1 MNTMGLFRN
10 APNSTTFK
18 AGETIFKEG
27 DAGDNMYVI
36 QSGAVE
42 IMLHGRL
49 LETASEGGIFGEM
62 ALIDQQPR
70 SGTVIAKTDC
80 KVVPINQKQ
89 FLYLLG
95 ETPYFAIQVM
105 HVMAERL
112 RRQHLG
118 EG

>member
-1 MNTMGLFRN
+1 MNIMNLFRN
-10 APNSTTFK
+10 APNTVTFK
-18 AGETIFKEG
+18 AGQIIFKEG

-36 QSGAVE
+36 QSGEVE
-42 IMLHGRL
+42 IMLHSKH
-49 LETASEGGIFGEM
+49 LETAGEGGIFGEM
-62 ALIDQQPR
+62 ALIDNQPR
-70 SGTVIAKTDC
+70 SGAVIAKTDC

-112 RRQHLG
+112 RRQHLD
-118 EG
+118 

>member
-1 MNTMGLFRN
+1 MNTMSLFRN
-10 APNSTTFK
+10 APNTVTFK
-18 AGETIFKEG
+18 AGQVIFEEG
-27 DAGDNMYVI
+27 EAGNNMYVI
-36 QSGAVE
+36 QEGEVD
-42 IMLHGRL
+42 IFLHTKL
-49 LETASEGGIFGEM
+49 LETAGVGGIFGEM
-62 ALIDQQPR
+62 ALVDNEPR

-112 RRQHLG
+112 RKQHQ
-118 EG
+118 EHQ